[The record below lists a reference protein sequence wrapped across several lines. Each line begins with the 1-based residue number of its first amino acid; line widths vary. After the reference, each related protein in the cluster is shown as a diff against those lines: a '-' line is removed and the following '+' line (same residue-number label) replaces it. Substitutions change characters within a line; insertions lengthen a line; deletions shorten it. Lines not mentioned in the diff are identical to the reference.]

1 MLALDAQCKQL
12 HDSMRDMMSVQDLV
26 RRRLQAT
33 KANGRGRARLPQNG
47 WPGSKAKTEQ
57 VKVD

>member
-12 HDSMRDMMSVQDLV
+12 HDSMRDMLSMQGLV
-26 RRRLQAT
+26 RKRLVS
-33 KANGRGRARLPQNG
+33 KIKGRGRARLPQNG
-47 WPGSKAKTEQ
+47 WPGSKSEQ